1 MLMKKNYFLG
11 TLMSLLMLVA
21 LPMNAQ
27 VSTIVDLY
35 GKYKFTADMTVT
47 DAGKEL
53 TEYFSNDCEAVIA
66 SHSVYK
72 AGISGIAGSATAHGV
87 SKLDA
92 DSKTLVIKNWN
103 SSSGS
108 YWGGGLWMSNVDGVN
123 PFANSLGDLL
133 LVYDDEKNITIPDFS
148 LVTVADWADSLGT
161 VVATFTNAKLTF
173 VEAEKIDIMDLSGNW
188 HFTAGSGKYDVMA
201 DSELPTEFD
210 MVIAKTTEDNKNY
223 TVDLTYHTYPTVQLN
238 ATFDGVN
245 LAVALDSTL
254 LDAENGIILRKYYGK
269 PTSSITFD
277 VPSETVLSL
286 SDYTA
291 IVQYEPTDS
300 VSKTTILQ
308 YFIGTA
314 KKQESES
321 DKYDWAGTYK
331 VKVDADNVQ
340 SIDGGEYPA
349 EFDMVIEYNETVG
362 KYYVIELFGNN
373 FYYLNQGGLALTV
386 SGDNSKEATI
396 DIRSGNYGGLIASQ
410 GGGVYWRLA
419 DGTGGEDP
427 VSLTVNEDGTITIG
441 DFIIE
446 SYAWGA
452 DSGTP
457 VAFYQN
463 VTATKEVE
471 AEPVEITWDGT
482 WTVTGTVDNVT
493 DFSPTFDMVIEYNET
508 VGKYYVVELFGNNFY
523 YLNQGGLALTVS
535 GDNSKEATVDIR
547 SGNYGGL
554 IASQGGG
561 VYWRLADATGGDS
574 PISLTMN
581 EDGTLTI
588 GDFIVETYA
597 WGAESG
603 TSVATYTNVSAVKK
617 DATSI
622 NAVEKETP
630 KVTVNGGVINIEGGA
645 QAVVVYD
652 IAGRVEFSG
661 VASSVANLAKG
672 IHIVKVGNNVV
683 KVNVK

>member
-108 YWGGGLWMSNVDGVN
+108 YWGGELWMSNVDGVN